1 MFGKLLIILSTI
13 FLLWNGYTCAGEA
26 DSCTPSKSI
35 VAEIALDR
43 LTADVCSDCGHKKA
57 CCSRTHS
64 QGLPVYSSE
73 AGENSESN
81 FLATACDGFATILQ
95 PNFDISACL
104 EAKTTFGL
112 GSGKIYLLKRC
123 LLI

>member
-13 FLLWNGYTCAGEA
+13 FLLWNGCTCAGEA
-26 DSCTPSKSI
+26 DSCTTSKSV
-35 VAEIALDR
+35 VAVIASDQS
-43 LTADVCSDCGHKKA
+43 TADVCSDCGHKKA

-73 AGENSESN
+73 AGEDSEDN
-81 FLATACDGFATILQ
+81 LLATACDGFATTLQ
-95 PNFDISACL
+95 PNFDLSACI
-104 EAKTTFGL
+104 EAKTKFGL